1 MKNVLIIT
9 TGGTLDKDHDT
20 YTEGLVLSGTDASH
34 LGELLARG
42 RCYYPREVALMS
54 KDSLDMTDEDRA
66 LIMQTVIEA
75 DEDAIVVTHG
85 TSTMDKTADFITGKT
100 GDKTVILTG
109 AMRPFAIGKSDAG
122 FNVGGAV
129 IAAQI
134 MPAGIYAVMNGRV
147 FAADKISKNEN
158 KGRFD
163 V

>member
-20 YTEGLVLSGTDASH
+20 FTEGLVLPGEGHSH
-34 LGELLARG
+34 LCELLTRG
-42 RCYYPREVALMS
+42 RCHPTRNLVLMS
-54 KDSLDMTDEDRA
+54 KDSLDMTDNDRRA
-66 LIMQTVIEA
+66 IMDCIAQQ

-85 TSTMDKTADFITGKT
+85 TSTMDKTAQFLDGKLKN
-100 GDKTVILTG
+100 KTIILTG

-134 MPAGIYAVMNGRV
+134 LPAGVYAVMNGRV
-147 FAADKISKNEN
+147 FTATEIKKNE
-158 KGRFD
+158 KEGRFD

>member
-1 MKNVLIIT
+1 MKDVLIIT

-42 RCYYPREVALMS
+42 RCYYPREIALMS
-54 KDSLDMTDEDRA
+54 KDSLEINDDDRA
-66 LIMQTVIEA
+66 SILGALSSAEETAVVI
-75 DEDAIVVTHG
+75 THG
-85 TSTMDKTADFITGKT
+85 TSTMDKTAAFLSGKT
-100 GDKTVILTG
+100 GEKTVILTG

-129 IAAQI
+129 IAAQLL
-134 MPAGIYAVMNGRV
+134 PAGVYAVMNGRI
-147 FAADKISKNEN
+147 FAAKDIHKNE
-158 KGRFD
+158 KQGRFD

>member
-20 YTEGLVLSGTDASH
+20 YTEGLVLGDKDASH

-42 RCYYPREVALMS
+42 RCYYPREIALMS
-54 KDSLDMTDEDRA
+54 KDSLDMTEGDRIAIMDCIADQDE
-66 LIMQTVIEA
+66 T
-75 DEDAIVVTHG
+75 AIIVTHG
-85 TSTMDKTADFITGKT
+85 TSTMHETARYLDGKIKNKTI
-100 GDKTVILTG
+100 ILTG

-129 IAAQI
+129 IAAQLL
-134 MPAGIYAVMNGRV
+134 PVGVYAVMNGRV
-147 FAADKISKNEN
+147 FAADKINKNE
-158 KGRFD
+158 KEGRFD